1 MAVKLSNKATQVP
14 QSTGNAQKDRSL
26 SRLLEM
32 GFDYKSSVEA
42 LESNDYDLTKASAM
56 LAQQSVDLSRTP
68 TKDTVEF
75 MEDSGVGSEP
85 PAKRKDRGYAPS
97 FDGNASVEPAL
108 LVNGKCVCVGIVQFP
123 SPVSNA

>member
-1 MAVKLSNKATQVP
+1 MAVKPSNKATQVP
-14 QSTGNAQKDRSL
+14 QSTSDAQKDRSL

-85 PAKRKDRGYAPS
+85 PAKRKDRGYAPY
-97 FDGNASVEPAL
+97 FDGNASCRTIPPCEW
-108 LVNGKCVCVGIVQFP
+108 
-123 SPVSNA
+123 